1 MMDTV
6 AEQNDLR
13 APARVVRFTRTER
26 VVHWTQAVTFLILLA
41 TGLFIGVNQFEA
53 LIGHRAVLREIHLA
67 TAFFFVFGPSIVAL
81 AGNRR
86 MLGQDVHQVDRWD
99 EDDVRW
105 MAHPSV
111 DPRPDSPPAGRFN
124 AGQKANAIFT
134 AYATLAFG
142 VTGLIL
148 WQNRRFPFDIVSQ
161 ANTIHTYLA
170 YLALVVFLG
179 HFYLAA
185 IHPATRDVLGAMFHG
200 AVPRAWADQH
210 HPRWQYP
217 QGPEPSFKVSSA
229 LYSLLLLVIGLETA
243 LLLVRALF
251 VGLGAN
257 VTDAVTVEMYQL
269 SALPGTIAHPSTGVH
284 LLDLGGI
291 IWAGL
296 GVVLFYALARR
307 QNLLPGE
314 LVPPPPR

>member
-1 MMDTV
+1 MQTV
-6 AEQNDLR
+6 VEQSR
-13 APARVVRFTRTER
+13 QTPARVVRFTRTER
-26 VVHWTQAVTFLILLA
+26 LVHWTQAVTFLILLA
-41 TGLFIGVNQFEA
+41 TGLFIGINQLA
-53 LIGHRAVLREIHLA
+53 VLIGHRALLREIHLA

-86 MLGQDVHQVDRWD
+86 IMGHNFRLVDRWN

-111 DPRPDSPPAGRFN
+111 DPQPGSPPAGKFN
-124 AGQKANAIFT
+124 SGQKANAVFT
-134 AYATLAFG
+134 AYATVAFA

-185 IHPATRDVLGAMFHG
+185 IHPATRIALGSMFHG
-200 AVPRAWADQH
+200 SVPGRWAEHH
-210 HPRWQYP
+210 HPNWRYP
-217 QGPEPSFKVSSA
+217 AGRESA
-229 LYSLLLLVIGLETA
+229 FNWRNELYSLVLLLLGLETA

-251 VGLGAN
+251 VAIGAN
-257 VTDAVTVEMYQL
+257 VTDQVT
-269 SALPGTIAHPSTGVH
+269 SAIYYFGSLPGT
-284 LLDLGGI
+284 
-291 IWAGL
+291 
-296 GVVLFYALARR
+296 
-307 QNLLPGE
+307 
-314 LVPPPPR
+314 